1 MATYNY
7 TARSSKGEIIKDSI
21 DGEAEDLVVSKIK
34 DMGYFI
40 VNITKLKEDKVK
52 MKLPA
57 LKIFARVKTRE
68 IVVFTRQFA
77 TMISAGMSLI
87 EVLAILGK
95 QSSNPK
101 LAAILS
107 EIKTDVETGHTL
119 SESMEKHSSVFPE
132 VYISLVRAGEAG
144 GVLDKTMNDLAD
156 FLEKEEN
163 IRATISSKTAYPKF
177 VLAFAIVV
185 TIVMILFLVPTFQG
199 IYESMGAELPM
210 ITQIVVYIGV
220 LLRKVYFYVILAVI
234 IFGGRYLF
242 KKILK
247 SPRGRYLLDKL
258 KISIPKVGDLF
269 KKMSLSRFNRHFGIL
284 LATGVPILSSLEI
297 TKGVAGNILI
307 DNALDK
313 VRKSI
318 KEGENIADP
327 MSRMAVFPA
336 MMVQMMAVGEKTG
349 TLDEVV
355 SKLADFYENEVSHS
369 VDTIVTILEPLM
381 LLFVAGIIGVVVLS
395 MYLPMFTMYQTLG
408 A

>member
-1 MATYNY
+1 
-7 TARSSKGEIIKDSI
+7 
-21 DGEAEDLVVSKIK
+21 L
-34 DMGYFI
+34 
-40 VNITKLKEDKVK
+40 
-52 MKLPA
+52 
-57 LKIFARVKTRE
+57 
-68 IVVFTRQFA
+68 
-77 TMISAGMSLI
+77 SL
-87 EVLAILGK
+87 
-95 QSSNPK
+95 QD
-101 LAAILS
+101 
-107 EIKTDVETGHTL
+107 KTDVETGHTL

-177 VLAFAIVV
+177 VLAFAIIV
-185 TIVMILFLVPTFQG
+185 TVVMILFLVPTFQG
-199 IYESMGAELPM
+199 IYESMGAELPT

-247 SPRGRYLLDKL
+247 SPGGRYFFDKL
-258 KISIPKVGDLF
+258 KISIPRVGDLF

-327 MSRMAVFPA
+327 MSRMKVFPV

-395 MYLPMFTMYQTLG
+395 MYLPMFTMYQSMG

>member
-57 LKIFARVKTRE
+57 LKIFTRVKTRD
-68 IVVFTRQFA
+68 IVIFTRQFA

-95 QSSNPK
+95 QTANPK

-144 GVLDKTMNDLAD
+144 GVLDKTMNDLAN

-177 VLAFAIVV
+177 VLVFAIIITVV
-185 TIVMILFLVPTFQG
+185 IIVFLVPTFQE
-199 IYESMGAELPM
+199 IYESMGAELPT
-210 ITQIVVYIGV
+210 ITQIVISIGD
-220 LLRKVYFYVILAVI
+220 LLKKVYFYVILAVI

-247 SPRGRYLLDKL
+247 SSRGRYLLDKL
-258 KISIPKVGDLF
+258 KISIPRVGDLF

-284 LATGVPILSSLEI
+284 LATGVPILNSLEI
-297 TKGVAGNILI
+297 TKGVAGNVLI

-318 KEGENIADP
+318 KEGENIAEP
-327 MSRMAVFPA
+327 MSRMKVFPT
-336 MMVQMMAVGEKTG
+336 MMVQMIAVGEKTG

-355 SKLADFYENEVSHS
+355 SKLADFYENEVTHS
-369 VDTIVTILEPLM
+369 VDSLVTILEPLM
-381 LLFVAGIIGVVVLS
+381 LLFVAGIIGMIVLS
-395 MYLPMFTMYQTLG
+395 MYLPMFTMYQNI
-408 A
+408 

>member
-52 MKLPA
+52 IKLPT

-95 QSSNPK
+95 QTANPK
-101 LAAILS
+101 LSTILS

-177 VLAFAIVV
+177 VLAFAIIV

-199 IYESMGAELPM
+199 IYESMGAELPT

-247 SPRGRYLLDKL
+247 SPRGRYSLDKL
-258 KISIPKVGDLF
+258 KISIPRVGDLF

>member
-1 MATYNY
+1 MAIYNY

-21 DGEAEDLVVSKIK
+21 DGASEDLVVSKIK

-52 MKLPA
+52 RKLPA
-57 LKIFARVKTRE
+57 LKIFTRVKTRD

-77 TMISAGMSLI
+77 TMISAGMSLMESLI
-87 EVLAILGK
+87 ILGK
-95 QSSNPK
+95 QAANPK
-101 LAAILS
+101 LAAIIS
-107 EIKTDVETGHTL
+107 EIRMDVETGHTL
-119 SESMEKHSSVFPE
+119 SESMEKHSTVFKGL
-132 VYISLVRAGEAG
+132 YISLIRAGEAG

-163 IRATISSKTAYPKF
+163 LRATISSKTAYPKF
-177 VLAFAIVV
+177 VLVFASIITVVIIV
-185 TIVMILFLVPTFQG
+185 FLVPTFQE
-199 IYESMGAELPM
+199 IYESMGAELPT
-210 ITQIVVYIGV
+210 ITQIVIFIGG
-220 LLRKVYFYVILAVI
+220 LLKKVYFYAILAVI

-242 KKILK
+242 RKFVK

-258 KISIPKVGDLF
+258 KISIPRLGDLF

-313 VRKSI
+313 IRKSI

-327 MSRMAVFPA
+327 MSSIPVFPT

-369 VDTIVTILEPLM
+369 IDTLVTILEPLM
-381 LLFVAGIIGVVVLS
+381 LLFVAGIIGMIVLS
-395 MYLPMFTMYQTLG
+395 MYLPMFTMYQAMG

>member
-1 MATYNY
+1 MTMATYNY

-57 LKIFARVKTRE
+57 LKIFTRVKTRD
-68 IVVFTRQFA
+68 IVIFTRQFA

-95 QSSNPK
+95 QTANPK

-144 GVLDKTMNDLAD
+144 GVLDKTMNDLAN

-177 VLAFAIVV
+177 VLVFAIIITVV
-185 TIVMILFLVPTFQG
+185 IIVFLVPTFQE
-199 IYESMGAELPM
+199 IYESMGAELPT
-210 ITQIVVYIGV
+210 ITQIVISIGD
-220 LLRKVYFYVILAVI
+220 LLKKVYFYVILAVI

-247 SPRGRYLLDKL
+247 SSRGRYLLDKL
-258 KISIPKVGDLF
+258 KISIPRVGDLF

-284 LATGVPILSSLEI
+284 LATGVPILNSLEI
-297 TKGVAGNILI
+297 TKGVAGNVLI

-318 KEGENIADP
+318 KEGENIAEP
-327 MSRMAVFPA
+327 MSRMKVFPD
-336 MMVQMMAVGEKTG
+336 MMVQMIAVGEKTG

-355 SKLADFYENEVSHS
+355 SKLADFYENEVTHS
-369 VDTIVTILEPLM
+369 VDSLVTILEPLM
-381 LLFVAGIIGVVVLS
+381 LLFVAGIIGMIVLS
-395 MYLPMFTMYQTLG
+395 MYLPMFTMYQNI
-408 A
+408 

>member
-57 LKIFARVKTRE
+57 LKIFTRVKTRD
-68 IVVFTRQFA
+68 IVIFTRQFA

-95 QSSNPK
+95 QTANPK

-144 GVLDKTMNDLAD
+144 GVLDKTMNDLAN

-177 VLAFAIVV
+177 VLVFAIIITVV
-185 TIVMILFLVPTFQG
+185 IIVFLVPTFQE
-199 IYESMGAELPM
+199 IYESMGAELPT
-210 ITQIVVYIGV
+210 ITQIVISIGD
-220 LLRKVYFYVILAVI
+220 LLKKVYFYVILAVI

-247 SPRGRYLLDKL
+247 SSRGRYLLDKL
-258 KISIPKVGDLF
+258 KISIPRVGDLF

-284 LATGVPILSSLEI
+284 LATGVPILNSLEI
-297 TKGVAGNILI
+297 TKGVAGNVLI

-318 KEGENIADP
+318 KEGENIAEP
-327 MSRMAVFPA
+327 MSRMKVFPD
-336 MMVQMMAVGEKTG
+336 MMVQMIAVGEKTG

-355 SKLADFYENEVSHS
+355 SKLADFYENEVTHS
-369 VDTIVTILEPLM
+369 VDSLVTILEPLM
-381 LLFVAGIIGVVVLS
+381 LLFVAGIIGMIVLS
-395 MYLPMFTMYQTLG
+395 MYLPMFTMYQNI
-408 A
+408 